1 MAVGTNRWK
10 LGLFVIIGLGLALA
24 ALVVLGARNWSDKT
38 ARYLSFFDESVQGLE
53 VGSPVKFRGVTIGR
67 VSGIDVAIDHRHVQ
81 VTSELFIEQLGRLGL
96 GSIAKGGGGGL
107 SIPQQL
113 RVQVAQAGIT
123 GVKFIQL
130 DYFDGTSYP
139 PPSLPFKTPPN
150 TIPSTPS
157 TMKNLEDS
165 VVRAANQF
173 PDIALAL
180 LGTAA
185 KLDSLMTQVEQERLP
200 ARAGATL
207 TETNSAMSELKK
219 QLHDLKAGE
228 LSAQAQQNLG
238 QFQQTLQRVDRLVQR
253 LESDEGLMRSAE
265 RAASSLNEVARGAQ
279 SVGPEFELTLREVK
293 SAARSVRRFTDAL
306 ERDPDMLLK
315 GRATAV
321 AR

>member
-10 LGLFVIIGLGLALA
+10 LGLFVIIGLALALT

-38 ARYLSFFDESVQGLE
+38 ARYLSFFDESVQGLD

-67 VSGIDVAIDHRHVQ
+67 VSAIDVAVDHRHVQ
-81 VTSELFIEQLGRLGL
+81 VENELFVEQLARLGL
-96 GSIAKGGGGGL
+96 GSVAQGDHGL

-130 DYFDGTSYP
+130 DYFDGTGYP
-139 PPSLPFKTPPN
+139 APVLPFKTPPN

-173 PDIALAL
+173 PDIAAAM
-180 LGTAA
+180 LGSVA
-185 KLDSLMTQVEQERLP
+185 KLNALMDQVEQERLP

-207 TETNSAMSELKK
+207 TETNSAMAELKK

-228 LSAQAQQNLG
+228 LSAQAEQNLS
-238 QFQQTLQRVDRLVQR
+238 QFNQTLQRVDRLVQR

-265 RAASSLNEVARGAQ
+265 RAANSLNEVARGAQ